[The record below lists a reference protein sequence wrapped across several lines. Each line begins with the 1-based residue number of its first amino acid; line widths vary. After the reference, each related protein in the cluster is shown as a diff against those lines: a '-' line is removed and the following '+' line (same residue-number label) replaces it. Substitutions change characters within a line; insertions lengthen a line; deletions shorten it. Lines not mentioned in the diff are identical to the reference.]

1 MALTAA
7 LGIIYSQN
15 AVGFETGALQL
26 PSDPYEAFVEV
37 AYAPVIEE
45 FAFRLVPIGLF
56 LALMVYS
63 ARGSVRMPSAGGGR
77 IKSFVSAFI
86 YPDGAKKSVGLP
98 CVSQKGIWKGITP
111 FEWIMI
117 IVTSVVFGLAH
128 VLSPA
133 GWEAGKI
140 TSASVQGFFF
150 AVAYV
155 AYGFEAPLLLHWF
168 FNYYSYFSDPVI
180 ALEFFPGT
188 IGLFSVWEMVTL
200 ALGVSG
206 WAVFAVFG
214 LRKIRNRTR
223 MSMKPKV
230 SAY

>member
-1 MALTAA
+1 
-7 LGIIYSQN
+7 
-15 AVGFETGALQL
+15 
-26 PSDPYEAFVEV
+26 
-37 AYAPVIEE
+37 
-45 FAFRLVPIGLF
+45 
-56 LALMVYS
+56 
-63 ARGSVRMPSAGGGR
+63 
-77 IKSFVSAFI
+77 
-86 YPDGAKKSVGLP
+86 
-98 CVSQKGIWKGITP
+98 
-111 FEWIMI
+111 
-117 IVTSVVFGLAH
+117 